1 MIHSI
6 FFEYLSKS
14 IPREGGFCALLFA
27 RAVSID
33 HDATGLNLLLGSDE
47 GFSCIDRRSSAP
59 EAVQAFAN
67 QSLSLQELMDPRV
80 PSDTSP
86 TRLGPSVAFTYTLA
100 NHGPSP
106 LVGAK
111 VRARV
116 GIRQV
121 SSLRF
126 PKTLRRSHG
135 RCGREVCPR
144 MHSRPIPDAV
154 TCLTQATGPTCVR
167 F

>member
-1 MIHSI
+1 M
-6 FFEYLSKS
+6 
-14 IPREGGFCALLFA
+14 GFCALLFA
-27 RAVSID
+27 RALSIG

-106 LVGAK
+106 LVGGK

-116 GIRQV
+116 GISQGQLTPTSKDIAQV
-121 SSLRF
+121 PRALRARGVPADAF
-126 PKTLRRSHG
+126 S
-135 RCGREVCPR
+135 
-144 MHSRPIPDAV
+144 PD
-154 TCLTQATGPTCVR
+154 P
-167 F
+167 